1 MKQQWREGAATSR
14 PRPAAAEAAANGGTF
29 EASFHGWDA
38 LKMMA
43 EVAATGA
50 VPPLQEGEV
59 AEPGWEGGGP
69 SGRLGHGTGWPGQQ
83 VAAGFGAAGSGLVP
97 PAAAGFGASDGDT
110 TALSALPS
118 ATSSVQIPDG
128 YFDSAPFG
136 STAAGAQALF
146 GMAPGSF
153 YVMLQQQ
160 QQQQQYFLQPQ
171 HQSQYPQASSHPLLL
186 HPLGG
191 GGYQIADHVQHA
203 LQQDQQLNHP
213 QHQQGQQLNH
223 PHLGQDPDGLLQQQA
238 ASSALYGAQLH
249 SFALQQ
255 LAAQQLFPQAAAQQ
269 QQLYAIP
276 VIQLADLP
284 LLAWHNQ
291 QQQLQGSFQQLPP
304 TNHQQQIQASA
315 QHPPPSSFHQTSS
328 QHQIQSTNQHPP
340 PSSFQQASNQVQP
353 QQAGSYQSGPE
364 EAPRVVSTTVP
375 VPLNAHRSQ
384 PQAYPESGL
393 YGGSTTNGLYAGS
406 IRSGGGLASL
416 LGGLG
421 ALPQH
426 PYPQGGHTPLG
437 GNQRPADAQYQLSHA
452 ADQHLRLPLAGP
464 PHQLPPAI
472 GPGVAIANVFGQDAV
487 PPLHNSYAA
496 SWMARSHTVPSTP
509 GSQGD
514 WAARVSDEGNI
525 YPPGNGRGCVQ
536 VQAPTMHRTA
546 MACGVPPPHG
556 GFTAAANDTAPSAAP
571 SGLPP
576 HLAPPRAGIAAPVVL
591 DLRLPRG

>member
-1 MKQQWREGAATSR
+1 MSAESQEGSPRSSIPGCSAAAGSSSHQQMKQQWREGAATSR

-69 SGRLGHGTGWPGQQ
+69 SGRLGHGTVWPGQQQ

-97 PAAAGFGASDGDT
+97 HIAAGFGASDGDT

-128 YFDSAPFG
+128 YFDYAPFG
-136 STAAGAQALF
+136 AAAAGAQALF
-146 GMAPGSF
+146 GLAPGSF
-153 YVMLQQQ
+153 YVMPQQ

-203 LQQDQQLNHP
+203 LQQGQQLNHP

-223 PHLGQDPDGLLQQQA
+223 PQQQQGQQLPPHRLGQGPDSLLQQQA
-238 ASSALYGAQLH
+238 ASSALYGSQLH
-249 SFALQQ
+249 SFALPQ
-255 LAAQQLFPQAAAQQ
+255 LAAQQLFSQPATQHHQQ
-269 QQLYAIP
+269 QQLFAIP

-291 QQQLQGSFQQLPP
+291 QQLP
-304 TNHQQQIQASA
+304 AA
-315 QHPPPSSFHQTSS
+315 
-328 QHQIQSTNQHPP
+328 
-340 PSSFQQASNQVQP
+340 SSFQHASNQLQP
-353 QQAGSYQSGPE
+353 QQASSYPPE
-364 EAPRVVSTTVP
+364 PEDAPPIVSTTVL
-375 VPLNAHRSQ
+375 PLNTHWPQ
-384 PQAYPESGL
+384 PQAYHESGL
-393 YGGSTTNGLYAGS
+393 YGGGTANGSYVGS
-406 IRSGGGLASL
+406 ARSGGGLASL
-416 LGGLG
+416 LGSLG

-426 PYPQGGHTPLG
+426 PYPQGGHTSLG
-437 GNQRPADAQYQLSHA
+437 GNQRPAAAQYQPPPVLG
-452 ADQHLRLPLAGP
+452 QHLRP
-464 PHQLPPAI
+464 PQAAPPQQLPPAV
-472 GPGVAIANVFGQDAV
+472 GPGIAIANVFAQDAV
-487 PPLHNSYAA
+487 PPLHNSYPA
-496 SWMARSHTVPSTP
+496 SWMARSHTMPSTP

-514 WAARVSDEGNI
+514 WAARVSDEGNT
-525 YPPGNGRGCVQ
+525 YPPGNGRGCLQ
-536 VQAPTMHRTA
+536 VQDPTMHRTA

-556 GFTAAANDTAPSAAP
+556 GFTTAANGTAPSAAA
-571 SGLPP
+571 SGMPP
-576 HLAPPRAGIAAPVVL
+576 HLAPPRVSNAAPIVL